1 MPHTPKPETIEVQTA
16 KAVDPAAIC
25 SPFEA
30 GHVTMPVM
38 IDGRRATITAD
49 PDMPEATRN
58 ALMEMVRCAFAAI
71 ERGDFDGKANID
83 SANSSSHIP

>member
-1 MPHTPKPETIEVQTA
+1 MTMNDIPETATQCRPTNEELGA
-16 KAVDPAAIC
+16 EAC

-49 PDMPEATRN
+49 PDMPEATLN
-58 ALMEMVRCAFAAI
+58 ALMSMVKCAFAAM
-71 ERGDFDGKANID
+71 ERGDFDAKANTKI
-83 SANSSSHIP
+83 SNG